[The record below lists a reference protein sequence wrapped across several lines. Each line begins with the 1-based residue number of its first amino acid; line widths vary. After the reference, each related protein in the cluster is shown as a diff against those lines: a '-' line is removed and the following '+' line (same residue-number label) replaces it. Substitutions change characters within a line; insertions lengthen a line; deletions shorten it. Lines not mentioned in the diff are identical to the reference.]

1 MTNITTHQGRL
12 PVQLAPVLLCLL
24 GLLPACSS
32 LAPQYSRPALPVAA
46 SYPAVTAG
54 SAESVQSG
62 VWAQAPNSASAA
74 GSALAMPPDWQHYFT
89 DPSLQQL
96 LTQALAHNRDLRSAT
111 LRVEQARA
119 ALGYQQAALA
129 PVIGAQ
135 GGSSR
140 THVPADLSLTRQ
152 PMITSQYQIGL
163 GMAAWELDFWGKL
176 ASLRDAARAEYLAT
190 DAARQAATLGLIA
203 QVADAYYALR
213 EADQRLL
220 LAQRTLASRQESFRI
235 YSRRVA
241 AGSASR
247 LNLTQVE
254 TLLTQA
260 QALAAQL
267 EQQRA
272 AALQALQLLVGQPI
286 AWQAASS
293 ADSTLGELPELAA
306 GLPAALLERRP
317 DVRAAE
323 LQLQAAYANIG
334 AARAAYFPAIS
345 LTASGGTASAALDGL
360 FKPGSG
366 SWNFAPSVTL
376 PLFDGGRREANLA
389 LMQARRD
396 SAVASYDK
404 AVQAA
409 FRDVANALSAR
420 HWLNQQVAIASHAL
434 AVQRERAR
442 LTQLRFDNGAA
453 PYLDV
458 LDAQRDLLSAEQQL
472 VQTRRALLSAG
483 IALYAALGG
492 APDAAPHPEL
502 STTPRP

>member
-1 MTNITTHQGRL
+1 MTNITLISSRRCIA
-12 PVQLAPVLLCLL
+12 LALL
-24 GLLPACSS
+24 GLLTGCTSM
-32 LAPQYSRPALPVAA
+32 APQYKRPPLAVAA
-46 SYPAVTAG
+46 SYPAAG
-54 SAESVQSG
+54 NAAAAS
-62 VWAQAPNSASAA
+62 NASAA
-74 GSALAMPPDWQHYFT
+74 STMPADWQHYFS
-89 DPSLQQL
+89 DPALQSYI
-96 LTQALAHNRDLRSAT
+96 TQALEHNRDLRTAT

-129 PVIGAQ
+129 PVIAAQ
-135 GGSSR
+135 GGSNR
-140 THVPADLSLTRQ
+140 THVPADLSLTRH
-152 PMITSQYQIGL
+152 PMITSQFQAGVGL
-163 GMAAWELDFWGKL
+163 AAWELDFWGRL
-176 ASLRDAARAEYLAT
+176 ASLRDAARADFLAT
-190 DAARQAATLGLIA
+190 DAARQAVTLGLIA

-267 EQQRA
+267 EQQRD
-272 AALQALQLLVGQPI
+272 AALQALQLLAGQPI
-286 AWQAASS
+286 QWQAVTS
-293 ADSTLGELPELAA
+293 ADSALGELPELAA

-334 AARAAYFPAIS
+334 AARAAYFPSIS

-366 SWNFAPSVTL
+366 SWNFSPSITL
-376 PLFDGGRREANLA
+376 PLFDGGRRDANLA

-420 HWLNQQVAIASHAL
+420 HWLGQQVGIASHAL

-483 IALYAALGG
+483 IAVYAALGG
-492 APDAAPHPEL
+492 APQAAPQPEL
-502 STTPRP
+502 LPTPRS

>member
-1 MTNITTHQGRL
+1 MTNITLNSSRRCIA
-12 PVQLAPVLLCLL
+12 LALL
-24 GLLPACSS
+24 GLLTGCASM
-32 LAPQYSRPALPVAA
+32 APQYSRPPLAVAA
-46 SYPAVTAG
+46 SYPAAGNATAASDT
-54 SAESVQSG
+54 SA
-62 VWAQAPNSASAA
+62 ASA
-74 GSALAMPPDWQHYFT
+74 MPADWQHYFT
-89 DPSLQQL
+89 DPALQSYIS
-96 LTQALAHNRDLRSAT
+96 QALEHNRDLRTAT

-129 PVIGAQ
+129 PVIAAQ
-135 GGSSR
+135 GGSNR
-140 THVPADLSLTRQ
+140 THVPADLSLTRH
-152 PMITSQYQIGL
+152 PMITSQFQTGV
-163 GMAAWELDFWGKL
+163 GVAAWELDFWGRL
-176 ASLRDAARAEYLAT
+176 ASLRDAARADYLAT
-190 DAARQAATLGLIA
+190 DAARQAVTLGLIA

-267 EQQRA
+267 EQQHD
-272 AALQALQLLVGQPI
+272 AALQALQLLAGQPI
-286 AWQAASS
+286 QWQAVTT

-317 DVRAAE
+317 DLRAAE
-323 LQLQAAYANIG
+323 LQLQAANANIG
-334 AARAAYFPAIS
+334 AARAAYFPSIS

-366 SWNFAPSVTL
+366 SWNFSPSITL
-376 PLFDGGRREANLA
+376 PLFDAGRRDANLA

-420 HWLNQQVAIASHAL
+420 HWLGQQAAIASHAL

-483 IALYAALGG
+483 IAVYAALGG
-492 APDAAPHPEL
+492 APQAAQQPEL
-502 STTPRP
+502 LSTPRS

>member
-1 MTNITTHQGRL
+1 M
-12 PVQLAPVLLCLL
+12 PLAAVLLGLL

-46 SYPAVTAG
+46 SYPATTPAAARSGGLAPAANSTSPAG
-54 SAESVQSG
+54 SV
-62 VWAQAPNSASAA
+62 
-74 GSALAMPPDWQHYFT
+74 LAMPSDWQHYFT
-89 DPSLQQL
+89 DPVLQQL

-111 LRVEQARA
+111 LRVEQARV

-203 QVADAYYALR
+203 QLADAYYALR

-272 AALQALQLLVGQPI
+272 AALQALQLLVGQPVT
-286 AWQAASS
+286 WQAASS

-366 SWNFAPSVTL
+366 SWNFAPSINL

-396 SAVASYDK
+396 NAVASYDK

-492 APDAAPHPEL
+492 APQTAPDGTAHPEL
-502 STTPRP
+502 LPTPRP

>member
-1 MTNITTHQGRL
+1 MTNITSHQGHL
-12 PVQLAPVLLCLL
+12 PVPLAAVLLGLL

-46 SYPAVTAG
+46 SYPATTPA
-54 SAESVQSG
+54 APPSG
-62 VWAQAPNSASAA
+62 GLAPAANSASPA
-74 GSALAMPPDWQHYFT
+74 GSVLAMPSDWQHYFT
-89 DPSLQQL
+89 DPVLQQL
-96 LTQALAHNRDLRSAT
+96 LTLALAHNRDLRSAT

-203 QVADAYYALR
+203 QLADAYYALR

-272 AALQALQLLVGQPI
+272 AALQALQLLVEDTEMNRQLARILLTRLGWEVDEAHDGQ
-286 AWQAASS
+286 QALDA
-293 ADSTLGELPELAA
+293 LAGRQYDMVLMDCMMPVMDGYQA
-306 GLPAALLERRP
+306 TEALRAREAAQGLPRTPVVA
-317 DVRAAE
+317 
-323 LQLQAAYANIG
+323 
-334 AARAAYFPAIS
+334 
-345 LTASGGTASAALDGL
+345 LTASAIDGDRERCINSGADDYLTKPFTSAA
-360 FKPGSG
+360 
-366 SWNFAPSVTL
+366 FAGV
-376 PLFDGGRREANLA
+376 
-389 LMQARRD
+389 
-396 SAVASYDK
+396 
-404 AVQAA
+404 
-409 FRDVANALSAR
+409 
-420 HWLNQQVAIASHAL
+420 I
-434 AVQRERAR
+434 ERWTKR
-442 LTQLRFDNGAA
+442 G
-453 PYLDV
+453 
-458 LDAQRDLLSAEQQL
+458 
-472 VQTRRALLSAG
+472 
-483 IALYAALGG
+483 
-492 APDAAPHPEL
+492 
-502 STTPRP
+502 

>member
-1 MTNITTHQGRL
+1 MTNITFATSKRRL
-12 PVQLAPVLLCLL
+12 AVALFGVLA
-24 GLLPACSS
+24 GCSS
-32 LAPQYSRPALPVAA
+32 LAPQYSRPPLAVAA
-46 SYPAVTAG
+46 SYPL
-54 SAESVQSG
+54 Q
-62 VWAQAPNSASAA
+62 ASAPSA
-74 GSALAMPPDWQHYFT
+74 ALAQTSAMPADWQHYFS
-89 DPSLQQL
+89 DPAL
-96 LTQALAHNRDLRSAT
+96 QALISTALESNRDIRIASAR
-111 LRVEQARA
+111 LEQSRA
-119 ALGYQQAALA
+119 ALGIQQAALA
-129 PVIGAQ
+129 PVVGAS
-135 GGSSR
+135 GGASR

-152 PMITSQYQIGL
+152 PMITSQYQLGL
-163 GMAAWELDFWGKL
+163 GVAAWELDFWGRF
-176 ASLRDAARAEYLAT
+176 ASLRDAARAEFLAT
-190 DAARQAATLGLIA
+190 DAARQALRLGVIA

-220 LAQRTLASRQESFRI
+220 LAQRTLATRQESFRI

-260 QALAAQL
+260 QALSAQL
-267 EQQRA
+267 GQQRDS
-272 AALQALQLLVGQPI
+272 ALQALQLLVGQP
-286 AWQAASS
+286 ASWQASTS
-293 ADSTLGELPELAA
+293 PDSTLGELAALDA
-306 GLPAALLERRP
+306 GLPSALLARRP
-317 DVRAAE
+317 DLIAAE
-323 LQLQAAYANIG
+323 RQLQAANAQIG
-334 AARAAYFPAIS
+334 AARAAYFPSIS

-366 SWNFAPSVTL
+366 SWNFAPSVNL
-376 PLFDGGRREANLA
+376 PLFDAGRRDANLA

-420 HWLNQQVAIASHAL
+420 HWLVQQVDIASHAL

-453 PYLDV
+453 AYLDV

-472 VQTRRALLSAG
+472 VQTRRALLTAG
-483 IALYAALGG
+483 ISLYAALGG
-492 APDAAPHPEL
+492 ATQADTPPAASSAPL
-502 STTPRP
+502 STPHSDSSSVPRS